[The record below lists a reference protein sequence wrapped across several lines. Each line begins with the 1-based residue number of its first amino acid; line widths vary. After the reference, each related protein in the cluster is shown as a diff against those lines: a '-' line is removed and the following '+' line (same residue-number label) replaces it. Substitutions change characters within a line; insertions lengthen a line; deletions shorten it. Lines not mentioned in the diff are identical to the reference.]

1 MLWFFFILAKKNVRK
16 GFEFATIFESS
27 EYNWNIGPV
36 WLASLFWNSFFET
49 ASKLV
54 VHIYQ
59 ILASVFHI
67 FWLNNMWIF
76 RFHRNFCFT
85 QPNPNEEQKKIC
97 NTGHAI
103 SFWLIQYNSL
113 FGIRNF
119 IAMWI
124 RNSWYFCICIPD
136 ILVQFRAMHVFQQN
150 KNAFF
155 FSTWIYVVKM
165 HANCYVHGD
174 FVHKMWTVYVTNE
187 YVFVSDA
194 VFRVPEYHD
203 RKKNGV

>member
-36 WLASLFWNSFFET
+36 WLASLFLKFILRNGIQISRSHLSNSGIRFPHF
-49 ASKLV
+49 
-54 VHIYQ
+54 
-59 ILASVFHI
+59 LAKQYV
-67 FWLNNMWIF
+67 
-76 RFHRNFCFT
+76 NFPFPPKFLLHPT
-85 QPNPNEEQKKIC
+85 KPEWGAKKIC

-187 YVFVSDA
+187 YFFVSDA